1 MTTLLASLNSLTTA
15 SKKPAQ
21 GSIFH
26 FNNVA
31 FLRTRLL
38 LDPTTPIDDL
48 LGKAT
53 QDALNSNYRT
63 AKAVYFDANFSPL
76 IQALGDA
83 GGRRD
88 VKDKLARFF
97 DALDEAGDRHRVSK
111 VLVNDEEGKEVLEEE
126 VVRLVVPALKRFYEK
141 NVQTSKSTPSLRI
154 NVPSADSVIQAR
166 QNVSYSSSLGSPT
179 EQATDMRS
187 TPEEVER
194 QIRSF
199 YQ

>member
-1 MTTLLASLNSLTTA
+1 LANNRKDDVVTTLLASLNTLATS
-15 SKKPAQ
+15 SKKPVQ
-21 GSIFH
+21 GAIFH

-76 IQALGDA
+76 IQALGDT

-111 VLVNDEEGKEVLEEE
+111 VLMDDDEGKEMLQEE
-126 VVRLVVPALKRFYEK
+126 VVRLVVPALKRFNER
-141 NVQTSKSTPSLRI
+141 NVQTSKSMSKFSQCC
-154 NVPSADSVIQAR
+154 N
-166 QNVSYSSSLGSPT
+166 
-179 EQATDMRS
+179 
-187 TPEEVER
+187 
-194 QIRSF
+194 
-199 YQ
+199 